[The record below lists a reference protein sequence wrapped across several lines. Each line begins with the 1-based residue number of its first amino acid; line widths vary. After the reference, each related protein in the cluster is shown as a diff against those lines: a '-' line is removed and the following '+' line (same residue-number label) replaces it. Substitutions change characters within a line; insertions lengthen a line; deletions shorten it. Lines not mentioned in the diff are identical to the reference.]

1 MDDLYKILGV
11 PSSASADEIKKA
23 YREAAFKYHP
33 DRNAGDSVAEDK
45 FKKISAAY
53 SVLGDETKRAE
64 YDRYGSTDEYAR
76 AASYTRQYGQTGQA
90 YAQDPFGADFWTW
103 YEQAMNAERAHGSNS
118 FYRTSY
124 TYEQQSEQSETK
136 RDALV
141 RFIRSALTFA
151 AGLIFLRYSW
161 ILLPFGPI
169 LCLAAVVNGFTGALR
184 SIRILLSPKIK

>member
-11 PSSASADEIKKA
+11 PRSASAEEIKKA

-33 DRNAGDSVAEDK
+33 DRNAGDSIAEDK

-64 YDRYGSTDEYAR
+64 YDRYGSADEYAR
-76 AASYTRQYGQTGQA
+76 AASYTRQNGQTGQA

-103 YEQAMNAERAHGSNS
+103 YEQAMNAQRDRSSNS

-124 TYEQQSEQSETK
+124 TYEQAPEENETK

-141 RFIRSALTFA
+141 GFIRSALTFA
-151 AGLIFLRYSW
+151 AGFIFLRYSW

-169 LCLAAVVNGFTGALR
+169 LCLAAIVNGFTGALR
-184 SIRILLSPKIK
+184 SIRILFSPKIK

>member
-64 YDRYGSTDEYAR
+64 YDRYGSTDEYAP
-76 AASYTRQYGQTGQA
+76 SYTRQYGQTGQA
-90 YAQDPFGADFWTW
+90 YAHDPFGADFWTW
-103 YEQAMNAERAHGSNS
+103 YEQAMHAKRNKTRRFSALYTFGSYLCGRS
-118 FYRTSY
+118 YIFTLFVDTAAVRPYFMLSCRSKRFYRRASFN
-124 TYEQQSEQSETK
+124 TY
-136 RDALV
+136 
-141 RFIRSALTFA
+141 FA
-151 AGLIFLRYSW
+151 FTENKINGLSFSK
-161 ILLPFGPI
+161 
-169 LCLAAVVNGFTGALR
+169 NNSS
-184 SIRILLSPKIK
+184 SI